1 MQGLE
6 LAEKYYNQFGLP
18 MLKQEFPHLIDKLAI
33 GLCGSGSEAFGFD
46 DELSRDHDFEPGFCI
61 FIPDS
66 EEIVSRRDEFLL
78 ERAYTK
84 LPNEFLG
91 FYRQRLSAVGG
102 SRHGVKRMGDFFS
115 EKIGVRD
122 CDLSL
127 NDWFSIPEYA
137 LAEATNGKI
146 FCDNLGE
153 FTKKRQMLM
162 QMPDCVLKKKL
173 AGNLLLAAQAGQYNY
188 ARCIARGE
196 IGASRLAA
204 HEFVQAIIKII
215 FLLNKTY
222 CPFYKWQFASLKKL
236 KNLSALALDLE
247 LLLTNSISQ
256 EENKMLIEKISKA
269 ICDYLILNNLTGEN
283 SCLLEA
289 HAYSVNSLIK
299 EEEIRNK
306 SIFYAV

>member
-18 MLKQEFPHLIDKLAI
+18 MLKQEFPHLINKLAI

-66 EEIVSRRDEFLL
+66 EEIISRRDEFLL

-84 LPNEFLG
+84 LPTEFLG
-91 FYRQRLSAVGG
+91 FSRQRLSAVGG

-122 CDLSL
+122 CVLSL
-127 NDWFSIPEYA
+127 TDWFSIPEYA
-137 LAEATNGKI
+137 LAEATNGKV

-188 ARCIARGE
+188 ARCVLRKDVGSAC
-196 IGASRLAA
+196 LAA
-204 HEFVQAIIKII
+204 HDFVLSITKII
-215 FLLNKTY
+215 FLLNNEY
-222 CPFYKWQFASLKKL
+222 CPFYKWQFAALKRL
-236 KNLSALALDLE
+236 KILSNLAFDLE
-247 LLLTNSISQ
+247 LLISNKLSPQ
-256 EENKMLIEKISKA
+256 ENINLIEKISEQ
-269 ICDYLILNNLTGEN
+269 ICAKLVEQRLSKET
-283 SCLLEA
+283 SATLEA